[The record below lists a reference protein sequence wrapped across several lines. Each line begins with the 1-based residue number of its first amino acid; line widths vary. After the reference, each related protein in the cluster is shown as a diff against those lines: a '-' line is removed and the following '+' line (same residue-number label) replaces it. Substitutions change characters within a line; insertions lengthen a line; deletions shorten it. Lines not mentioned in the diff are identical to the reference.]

1 VPSIRDKD
9 GEAGS
14 AAAAMRTVEVR
25 DYPICIG
32 PYRITRPLGE
42 GGMGVVY
49 LAEQMEPVRRE
60 VALKV
65 LKMGLDTKQVVAR
78 FQSERQALAVMEHPN
93 ITKVYDA
100 GATEAGAPYFVM
112 ERVDGAPITDYSD
125 AHHLSIRER
134 VRLFLQVCRAVEH
147 AHQKGIIHR
156 DLKPSNVLVTE
167 ADGAPLCKV
176 IDFGIAKATERPADA
191 VQVTLA
197 EQLVGTPA
205 YMSPEQ
211 TAGTSLDVDTRSD
224 VYSLGVLLY
233 ELLAGVLPYGPD
245 AYHGWALKAHRLAT
259 DPPPPSARLVTVESE
274 TQTSLS
280 ALRRTVPTSL
290 RRQLRGELDW
300 VILKALDK
308 DRERRYQT
316 ANALA
321 LDLERYLADEPVLA
335 GPPSPAYRARKFVRR
350 HRWAVAF
357 ASTTLVL
364 LMGVTVAV
372 MVQAQRIARARAV
385 AELRQGQAEELIG
398 FVLGDLRTRL
408 TPIGRLDILDEVG
421 RKATEYFAAVPEAE
435 LSDTELFRRSQA
447 LRQLG
452 EVRVDQGKLA
462 DGMNAFRESLELANG
477 LAVRDPTNGEW
488 QVGLGASH
496 FWTGY
501 ILWRQADPDGAL
513 EHFLPYLRI
522 TEALVARHPD
532 SLAYRLEQAY
542 ALSNIGSVKETKGD
556 LRGALA
562 AFNSTLA
569 IKQDLVRR
577 DSTNPERQ
585 LDLAQTH
592 NSIGV
597 VQRKLGNLREAATS
611 HRSELAI
618 KQSLV
623 ARDPTNR
630 QWARGLAIAHA
641 FLGDLLINLGDVR
654 GALREMQLARAI
666 HGSLA
671 AYDTSNA
678 EQRWRLANSERLV
691 GQTLLERG
699 DVRTALRELHS
710 GRSRMEQLLAG
721 SPDNVEWQQ
730 ELARTQVALGQALTR
745 DGRLAEARAA
755 LRDALGIAEPAVAQK
770 PDDLNLRR
778 LLSETYIG
786 WGAVLARTGDA
797 AGARRAWTHSYEM
810 IDSVARQS
818 GHTDLLARAATA
830 LLHLNRVD
838 EATPLLRELLRRGYR
853 RPGLLDLAREKGAVP
868 MQ

>member
-1 VPSIRDKD
+1 MPSIREQND
-9 GEAGS
+9 EAGYT
-14 AAAAMRTVEVR
+14 AVLTTVEVGE
-25 DYPICIG
+25 YPACIG

-100 GATEAGAPYFVM
+100 GATETGAPYFVM
-112 ERVDGAPITDYSD
+112 ERVDGVPITEYSD
-125 AHHLSIRER
+125 AHQLSIRER
-134 VRLFLQVCRAVEH
+134 VRLFMQVCRAVEH

-176 IDFGIAKATERPADA
+176 IDFGIAKATQRAADA
-191 VQVTLA
+191 AQLTLA

-211 TAGTSLDVDTRSD
+211 TGGTSLDVDTRSD
-224 VYSLGVLLY
+224 IYSLGVVLY
-233 ELLAGVLPYGPD
+233 ELLAGVLPYQAD
-245 AYHGWALKAHRLAT
+245 AYQGLALQAHHLVT
-259 DPPPPSARLVTVESE
+259 DPPPPSARLDTVDSKGR
-274 TQTSLS
+274 TSVS
-280 ALRRTVPTSL
+280 ALRRTLPTTL

-300 VILKALDK
+300 VIMKALEK

-321 LDLERYLADEPVLA
+321 LDLERYLANEPVLA
-335 GPPSPAYRARKFVRR
+335 GPPSRVYRARKFVQR

-364 LMGVTVAV
+364 LIGVTVAV

-385 AELRQGQAEELIG
+385 AELRQGQAEDLIG

-408 TPIGRLDILDEVG
+408 TPIGRLDILDAVG
-421 RKATEYFAAVPEAE
+421 QKATEYFAAVPEGE
-435 LSDTELFRRSQA
+435 LSDRELFRRSQA

-462 DGMNAFRESLELANG
+462 AGMSAFRESLELANG
-477 LAVRDPTNGEW
+477 LAVRDPSNGEW

-496 FWTGY
+496 FWIGY
-501 ILWRQADPDGAL
+501 ILWRQADPGGAL
-513 EHFLPYLRI
+513 EHFVPYLRI

-532 SLAYRLEQAY
+532 SLAYRLEQGY
-542 ALSNIGSVKETKGD
+542 ALSNIGSVKESKGD

-562 AFNSTLA
+562 AFRSTLA
-569 IKQDLVRR
+569 IKQEIAKR
-577 DSTNPERQ
+577 DSANLERQ

-597 VQRKLGNLREAATS
+597 VERKLGNLREAAIS
-611 HRSELAI
+611 HRAELAI

-623 ARDPTNR
+623 IRDPTNR
-630 QWARGLAIAHA
+630 QWARSLAIAHA
-641 FLGDLLINLGDVR
+641 FLGDLLINLGDID
-654 GALREMQLARAI
+654 GALAETRVARAM

-671 AYDTSNA
+671 AQDTSNA
-678 EQRWRLANSERLV
+678 EQRWRFANSERLV

-699 DVRTALRELHS
+699 DLGAALRELHS
-710 GRSRMEQLLAG
+710 GRTRMQQLLAT
-721 SPDNVEWQQ
+721 SPDNLEWQQ
-730 ELARTQVALGQALTR
+730 EFARTQLALGEALLLGAR
-745 DGRLAEARAA
+745 PAEAREAVREA
-755 LRDALGIAEPAVAQK
+755 LEIVEPAVARK
-770 PDDLNLRR
+770 PDDLNLLR

-786 WGAVLARTGDA
+786 RGMVLARTGDA
-797 AGARRAWTHSYEM
+797 AGAHRDWTHAFVTV
-810 IDSVARQS
+810 DSVARLS

-830 LLHLNRVD
+830 LLHLNRVE
-838 EATPLLRELLRRGYR
+838 EAGPLLQELWRRGYR
-853 RPGLLDLAREKGAVP
+853 RPSLLDLARERGVIP
-868 MQ
+868 MR